1 VNTGFARPIGSG
13 AEGDDFA
20 VLFIINGRSI
30 ATRGLAGDQGGAAQC
45 SEGTGGKIGSHG
57 TYAGMGTGKER
68 GNEFDPYGDRADSVP
83 VDDAE
88 KATASALNRLLC
100 KLLFISG
107 RLSRQIHITEIV

>member
-1 VNTGFARPIGSG
+1 MAASLPRRRRKEKAQIILDPAVDFTTKARR
-13 AEGDDFA
+13 E
-20 VLFIINGRSI
+20 
-30 ATRGLAGDQGGAAQC
+30 C
-45 SEGTGGKIGSHG
+45 K
-57 TYAGMGTGKER
+57 GMGTGKER

-107 RLSRQIHITEIV
+107 RLSRQMLIAMIG

>member
-1 VNTGFARPIGSG
+1 
-13 AEGDDFA
+13 
-20 VLFIINGRSI
+20 
-30 ATRGLAGDQGGAAQC
+30 
-45 SEGTGGKIGSHG
+45 
-57 TYAGMGTGKER
+57 MGTGKER

-107 RLSRQIHITEIV
+107 RLSRQIHYTEMLGTGKESVWVCGCVGREKVQRFNRA